1 MTIYSGKTRISE
13 EEDLWRVIGIHE
25 VTDSTTNERQ
35 IISGYM
41 GSDEFYQFLE
51 IEPDIYYD
59 LELEKYRYKRYQAP
73 MLLLAS
79 VNNDTQYPFCDVIE
93 GYYTA
98 NGFYNNQITPQSN
111 NIYYDQDTN
120 KYYIYKNRSLIPG
133 TMIAGLYYHDGV
145 FYQEKR
151 DISSNQIA
159 ILVNNR
165 YEQHPYIEGIL
176 QYNNFYSDE
185 VTFDTS
191 CIYYDKNTHIYY
203 IYYNDNLID
212 AMGDESPYVGII
224 LSSNSANERIC
235 VRNDSSTNDIKT
247 LVEGYKIGDKFY
259 ETISAGYIDPVIP
272 DGNDDTTYVYYD
284 QINNAY
290 YFLYADGFRQM
301 PIYGQLEEH
310 ETHDA
315 SSKTINRVLYYHN
328 YENATS
334 LEHRIIIDG
343 YFVNDGFYTT
353 KLDGDP
359 TAVYRTSGTDDFW
372 TFNNNDGEFY
382 HYNIGEYEIGVL
394 YSGRVNPSMNNFYQ
408 DRPTGKYYY
417 YDGSYQETTVM
428 NAYYIPGTN
437 IICEDKLTD
446 FIEDNRYL
454 YHDNGEDRYYVYK
467 FDEQNL
473 VRVKPVSCY
482 FINDVPCLKVRPAI
496 GAVYYDEANDEYFI
510 YSNGVFVEYD
520 NNIPISDENQIVLS
534 LTKANML
541 LDCDILDGRP
551 EYDHDAILEG
561 ANSNKAGLMTA
572 SLYNRFVDLENR
584 YKMRISSTPYAT
596 LADLE
601 SAAPTDENC
610 IYIVGGKKQYVRSD
624 DGTYIQIGDTD
635 LSSLDLL
642 DVASVDDVSDILE
655 QISKQSTYLQ
665 TQDSNLQNQI
675 TTLDTELDSKYPT
688 ANIVTD
694 SNNLSNPLY
703 QNEAV
708 SSKVLIDYV
717 SDILSNTVSVNA
729 LKTATV
735 VERIDKDED
744 SIRVYY
750 KDIVTAMPVAYISD
764 SLDSNLADENHA
776 YSASLMKSKLND
788 LQTQINNVTTDGLSF
803 GWASDSPSDATIVL
817 SIKNK
822 LI

>member
-59 LELEKYRYKRYQAP
+59 LELEKYRYKRYQPP
-73 MLLLAS
+73 MVLLAS
-79 VNNDTQYPFCDVIE
+79 VNNNTQYPFCDVIE

-120 KYYIYKNRSLIPG
+120 EYYIYKNRSLIPG
-133 TMIAGLYYHDGV
+133 TMMTGLYYHDGV

-185 VTFDTS
+185 VTFDTNHVYQDINNN
-191 CIYYDKNTHIYY
+191 IYYLYDDEQEELQIVNFEY
-203 IYYNDNLID
+203 ISPPDGNNEVFYLLP
-212 AMGDESPYVGII
+212 GESETE
-224 LSSNSANERIC
+224 A
-235 VRNDSSTNDIKT
+235 KT
-247 LVEGYKIGDKFY
+247 LITGYKIGDKFY

-315 SSKTINRVLYYHN
+315 SSNVINRVLYYHN

-372 TFNNNDGEFY
+372 TFNNDDGEFY
-382 HYNIGEYEIGVL
+382 HYDIGEYEIGVL

-417 YDGSYQETTVM
+417 YDGSYQETTVT

-437 IICEDKLTD
+437 IICEDKLTV
-446 FIEDNRYL
+446 FTEDNRNL

-482 FINDVPCLKVRPAI
+482 FINNVPCLKVRPAM

-510 YSNGVFVEYD
+510 YSNGAFVEYD

-534 LTKANML
+534 LTKADML
-541 LDCDILDGRP
+541 LDCDILDGNP

-572 SLYNRFVDLENR
+572 DLYNRFIDLESH

-610 IYIVGGKKQYVRSD
+610 IYIVGGKKQYVLSD

-655 QISKQSTYLQ
+655 QIQKQSTYLQ

-688 ANIVTD
+688 ANIITD

-703 QNEAV
+703 KNEAV

-717 SDILSNTVSVNA
+717 SDILSNTISVNA
-729 LKTATV
+729 LETATV

-750 KDIVTAMPVAYISD
+750 KDIVTAIPVAYISD

-776 YSASLMKSKLND
+776 YSASLMKSKLDD

-822 LI
+822 LV

>member
-41 GSDEFYQFLE
+41 NSDEFYQFLE
-51 IEPDIYYD
+51 TEPDIYYNLGAD
-59 LELEKYRYKRYQAP
+59 TNEIPYKYK
-73 MLLLAS
+73 
-79 VNNDTQYPFCDVIE
+79 NNDNYCPCNVIE

-98 NGFYNNQITPQSN
+98 NGFYNNQMTPQSN

-120 KYYIYKNRSLIPG
+120 EYYIYKNRSLNPG
-133 TMIAGLYYHDGV
+133 TMITGLYYHDGV

-151 DISSNQIA
+151 DTSSNQIA

-165 YEQHPYIEGIL
+165 YEQRPYIEGIL
-176 QYNNFYSDE
+176 QYNNFYSNAI
-185 VTFDTS
+185 TFDT
-191 CIYYDKNTHIYY
+191 NHIYQDINNNRYYLYDDEQEELQIVNFEY
-203 IYYNDNLID
+203 ISPPDGNNEVFYLLP
-212 AMGDESPYVGII
+212 GESETE
-224 LSSNSANERIC
+224 A
-235 VRNDSSTNDIKT
+235 KT
-247 LVEGYKIGDKFY
+247 LITGYKIGDKFY
-259 ETISAGYIDPVIP
+259 ETISAGYVNPVIP

-310 ETHDA
+310 ETHDTSA
-315 SSKTINRVLYYHN
+315 NVINRVLYYHN

-372 TFNNNDGEFY
+372 TFNNDDGEFY
-382 HYNIGEYEIGVL
+382 HYDIGEYEIGVL

-417 YDGSYQETTVM
+417 YDGSYQEATIT

-437 IICEDKLTD
+437 IVCENKLTD
-446 FIEDNRYL
+446 FIEDNANL

-467 FDEQNL
+467 LDEQNL

-482 FINDVPCLKVRPAI
+482 FINNVPCLKVRPAM

-510 YSNGVFVEYD
+510 YSNGAFVEYD
-520 NNIPISDENQIVLS
+520 NNIPISDQNQIVLS
-534 LTKANML
+534 LTKQDML
-541 LDCDILDGRP
+541 LDDNILDQDP
-551 EYDHDAILEG
+551 YDQDVILTG
-561 ANSNKAGLMTA
+561 ATSQRAGLLT
-572 SLYNRFVDLENR
+572 SDLYNRFVDLESR

-655 QISKQSTYLQ
+655 QISKQNTYLQ

-694 SNNLSNPLY
+694 ANNLSNPLY
-703 QNEAV
+703 KNEAV
-708 SSKVLIDYV
+708 SSKALTDYV
-717 SDILSNTVSVNA
+717 TNLLANTVSVNN
-729 LKTATV
+729 LVTETV
-735 VERIDKDED
+735 VERVEKYED

-750 KDIVTAMPVAYISD
+750 KDIVTAVPADYISD
-764 SLDSNLADENHA
+764 SLNSNLADANHA
-776 YSASLMKSKLND
+776 YSASLMKSVLND
-788 LQTQINNVTTDGLSF
+788 LQTQINNVTTNGLSF
-803 GWASDSPSDATIVL
+803 GWASDNPSDATIVL
-817 SIKNK
+817 SINNR
-822 LI
+822 LVQQ